1 MFIFVLLKQII
12 MKKVITILAA
22 ALAICACSSTK
33 KTAAQKENGFPAFDQ
48 GGKIAIVAHRGFW
61 DCEAAGHSENSIAS
75 LKAAQD
81 NGFWGSEFDVH
92 LTSDD
97 VVIVNHDGN
106 IDGLKIQE
114 HTYAELKDHLLPN
127 GEHRP
132 TIDEYL
138 VQGAKSKKTV
148 LVLELKSLNTPER
161 EDLLVDK
168 SIAALKTH
176 GLYKPDR
183 VAFIS
188 FSKHICERVA
198 ELCPEF
204 TNQYLNGELGPD
216 ALAKLGINGFDYHQ
230 KIVSL
235 GKSWVDRAHEL
246 GMSTNVWTVNK
257 EKDLSKMIEIG
268 VDAITTNAP
277 LLARE
282 LLGEREYRK

>member
-1 MFIFVLLKQII
+1 M
-12 MKKVITILAA
+12 
-22 ALAICACSSTK
+22 
-33 KTAAQKENGFPAFDQ
+33 
-48 GGKIAIVAHRGFW
+48 
-61 DCEAAGHSENSIAS
+61 
-75 LKAAQD
+75 
-81 NGFWGSEFDVH
+81 
-92 LTSDD
+92 
-97 VVIVNHDGN
+97 
-106 IDGLKIQE
+106 
-114 HTYAELKDHLLPN
+114 
-127 GEHRP
+127 
-132 TIDEYL
+132 
-138 VQGAKSKKTV
+138 
-148 LVLELKSLNTPER
+148 
-161 EDLLVDK
+161 DK

-198 ELCPEF
+198 ELCPES

-257 EKDLSKMIEIG
+257 EKDLNKMIEIG